1 MITIEIAETIYPGNP
16 FACQIP
22 KSQVELFLEGFK
34 ELCNKTG
41 MHKVDTYAFGASC
54 QIPTSLNFD
63 DGTHIG
69 MRRLFEEI
77 GFNYTND

>member
-1 MITIEIAETIYPGNP
+1 MIKIEIYESKYPGNP
-16 FACQIP
+16 QACQIP
-22 KSQVELFLEGFK
+22 KSQVELFLDGFK

-41 MHKVDTYAFGASC
+41 MHKVDTYAFGTSG

-77 GFNYTND
+77 GFNYKND